1 MRFCGICDENIKK
14 AITSRQLLDGEEL
27 NLLWKIS
34 WGVKLCTDNKITVF
48 FDVSFVL
55 LQKFIRILNYADN
68 SLSAA
73 S

>member
-14 AITSRQLLDGEEL
+14 AITSSQLLDGEEL

-34 WGVKLCTDNKITVF
+34 WGVKLCTDNKINVF